1 MKDSRRVIFVL
12 VLLVI
17 ATALIGAQSREL
29 SVEESYLQQSV
40 ELMIIREQSR
50 AEGREMKL
58 VALEYIYNAI
68 SSGNTSDDIRVA
80 LEYLGTEG
88 TLNKTREDGRLMNNY
103 PDIRMR
109 AATLLGTMGT
119 REAHQ
124 ALIKMCVNDNE
135 PMVLTEVIKSLGI
148 IGLNDNNYEAAR
160 TIARVVD
167 HYDALVPDN
176 LLALSAL
183 EAFQRLAAGNNGMTD
198 ASAITT
204 TRRIATSG
212 YYISSVR
219 ERAREVLL
227 TLRPAPPPSGP

>member
-1 MKDSRRVIFVL
+1 MKVSRRFILVL
-12 VLLVI
+12 VFLVI

-50 AEGREMKL
+50 SESREMKL

-68 SSGNTSDDIRVA
+68 SNGNTSDEIRVA

-88 TLNKTREDGRLMNNY
+88 TLNQTREDGRIINNF

-109 AATLLGTMGT
+109 AATYLGALGTK
-119 REAHQ
+119 EAHK
-124 ALIKMCVNDNE
+124 ALIRMVTLDNE
-135 PMVLTEVIKSLGI
+135 PMVLTEVVKSLGI
-148 IGLNDNNYEAAR
+148 IGLNDDDYEAAR
-160 TIARVVD
+160 AIAMTVD

-176 LLALSAL
+176 LLALSAV
-183 EAFQRLAAGNNGMTD
+183 EAFQKLAAANGGYIDT
-198 ASAITT
+198 SAITT

-212 YYISSVR
+212 YYVTSVR
-219 ERAREVLL
+219 ERAMQVLL
-227 TLRPAPPPSGP
+227 TLRPANSIRP